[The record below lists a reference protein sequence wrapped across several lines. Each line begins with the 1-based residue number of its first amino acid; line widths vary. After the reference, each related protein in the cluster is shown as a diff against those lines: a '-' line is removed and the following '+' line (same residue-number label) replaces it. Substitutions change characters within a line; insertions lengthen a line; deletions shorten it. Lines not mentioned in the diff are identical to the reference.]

1 MEHEVKEKAVER
13 FLLSEFQSVSL
24 TLIKIR

>member
-1 MEHEVKEKAVER
+1 MEHEVKKKVVER
-13 FLLSEFQSVSL
+13 FFLSEFQSLSL